1 MTKID
6 KDLLKIQK
14 AFEENANFKHGY
26 EPAFIQKIQRYNP
39 KTLKDIGAI
48 IPTICFYTIG
58 AELECR
64 YTDLTFF
71 MMGLGYKR
79 LELEQTW
86 DPSVHC
92 LVFVADTVKNLE
104 FYSKRW

>member
-14 AFEENANFKHGY
+14 AFAENECFSYSY

-39 KTLKDIGAI
+39 KTLKRTGAI

-79 LELEQTW
+79 LAVEETW
-86 DPSVHC
+86 DPSVYC

-104 FYSKRW
+104 CYFKCW